1 MSTPVALIVTVALLA
16 GNAFFVGSEF
26 AITSSRRAQLE
37 PLAQAGD
44 ARAVTALWA
53 LQHISRM
60 LATAQLGVTVCS
72 TGLGVVAEPAIAH
85 ALTPLLARIGIA
97 DAGAHAVAVVIAL
110 VLVVYVHVVFAE
122 MVPKNMSIAAPERA
136 VRLLAP
142 PLVWVSRV
150 FGPVITGLNGFA
162 NRVLHVMGLE
172 AKEEVSAAFNA
183 AEVASIVERSTA
195 EGVLEDDTGLLTG
208 ALEFSEETAGSVMV
222 PLDALVTLA
231 ENCRPEDV
239 EQAVAATGF
248 SRFPL
253 VAVDA
258 GASGDG
264 DGGDA
269 DGAGESG
276 ARNVHDA
283 NDANDA
289 NDADH
294 ANDASAATNRIT
306 GYLHLKDI
314 LYADGAQRSEPIPS
328 WHARTLVPVRADDE
342 VEDVLAAMQRTG
354 AHLGRVEDPDGVT
367 VGVVFLE
374 DILEELVGEVNDAMQ
389 RG

>member
-44 ARAVTALWA
+44 ARAATALWA

-248 SRFPL
+248 SRLPL

-258 GASGDG
+258 GAAGDG

-276 ARNVHDA
+276 ARSAHDA
-283 NDANDA
+283 ND
-289 NDADH
+289 

-354 AHLGRVEDPDGVT
+354 AHLGRVEDADGVT

-389 RG
+389 RS

>member
-44 ARAVTALWA
+44 ARAATALWA

-258 GASGDG
+258 GAAGDG

-283 NDANDA
+283 NDAN
-289 NDADH
+289 H

-354 AHLGRVEDPDGVT
+354 AHLGRVEDADGVT

-389 RG
+389 RS

>member
-44 ARAVTALWA
+44 ARAATALWA

-258 GASGDG
+258 GAAGDG

-276 ARNVHDA
+276 ARSAHDA
-283 NDANDA
+283 ND
-289 NDADH
+289 

-354 AHLGRVEDPDGVT
+354 AHLGRVEDADGVT

-389 RG
+389 RS